1 MSIYNLEAIFNEG
14 YVDSAALRL
23 FLESLIEDQQEINKL
38 KIVNEKN
45 ATATKIFSSSSD
57 FISKNNLFK
66 ENEGFSYS
74 YQINVNNVYVSCYA
88 VIAGG
93 EYIKNIKD
101 VECFFNV
108 FEIEDNKLKK
118 EVSNG
123 KINNAYI
130 RTNTSNNCIF
140 IKSSVLNDLKI
151 SNNHI
156 VFLNLKYKTT
166 DDQENIEVIENEEYS
181 NFENLLFISDI

>member
-1 MSIYNLEAIFNEG
+1 MSIYNLETIFSEG

-45 ATATKIFSSSSD
+45 ATVTKIFSSPYE
-57 FISKNNLFK
+57 FITKNNLF
-66 ENEGFSYS
+66 EEDERFYS
-74 YQINVNNVYVSCYA
+74 YPININNINVYCYA
-88 VIAGG
+88 VVVSG

-108 FEIEDNKLKK
+108 FELEDNELKK

-130 RTNTSNNCIF
+130 RTNSGNSCIF
-140 IKSSVLNDLKI
+140 IKSSVLDKLKI
-151 SNNHI
+151 SDNHV

-166 DDQENIEVIENEEYS
+166 DDKENVEVIKNEEYS
-181 NFENLLFISDI
+181 NFENLLFVSDI